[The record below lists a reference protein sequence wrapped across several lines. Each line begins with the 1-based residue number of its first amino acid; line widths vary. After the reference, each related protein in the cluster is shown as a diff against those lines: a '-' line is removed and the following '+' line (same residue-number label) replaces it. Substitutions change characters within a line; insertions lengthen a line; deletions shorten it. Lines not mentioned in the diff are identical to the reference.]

1 VIANVAWV
9 LIFLYRNR
17 ISKFLP
23 GGWFVVEF
31 ISNNLLEMLAIMNKG
46 KALVIGPEVDKP
58 STSSLVVDPILA
70 AAVSD
75 GL

>member
-1 VIANVAWV
+1 M
-9 LIFLYRNR
+9 
-17 ISKFLP
+17 
-23 GGWFVVEF
+23 VEF

-58 STSSLVVDPILA
+58 STSSLVVVDPILA